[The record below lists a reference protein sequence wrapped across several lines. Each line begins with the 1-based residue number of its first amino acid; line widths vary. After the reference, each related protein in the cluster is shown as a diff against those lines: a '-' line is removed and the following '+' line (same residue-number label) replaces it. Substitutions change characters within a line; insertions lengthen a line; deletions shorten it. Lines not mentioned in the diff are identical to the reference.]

1 MLIGCFYRFKKTVN
15 QLCTVTNVY
24 TYRIETERN
33 TNLLIHKY
41 TWLSLLRTA
50 AKASVALLFRP
61 PPRDDAIAAGQDT
74 TARQKEKKPIVTRIR
89 LHELYIN
96 LNDTKPQD
104 SFKQH
109 RFPPRRGGGSTTHS
123 AKNAYSTWK
132 PVRGPMK
139 KCLIKNS
146 QKFTVKVFRERRHI
160 TIEIY
165 QPLKVQRK
173 EPHPIASLLT
183 PCTSTK
189 PTVVQHTHR
198 WEN

>member
-1 MLIGCFYRFKKTVN
+1 MRGSYGTISRIFPILYPRSMLIGCFYRFKKTVN

-109 RFPPRRGGGSTTHS
+109 RFPPRRGGV
-123 AKNAYSTWK
+123 
-132 PVRGPMK
+132 P
-139 KCLIKNS
+139 
-146 QKFTVKVFRERRHI
+146 
-160 TIEIY
+160 
-165 QPLKVQRK
+165 
-173 EPHPIASLLT
+173 LLT
-183 PCTSTK
+183 LPKT
-189 PTVVQHTHR
+189 PTAHGNPSGVQ
-198 WEN
+198 